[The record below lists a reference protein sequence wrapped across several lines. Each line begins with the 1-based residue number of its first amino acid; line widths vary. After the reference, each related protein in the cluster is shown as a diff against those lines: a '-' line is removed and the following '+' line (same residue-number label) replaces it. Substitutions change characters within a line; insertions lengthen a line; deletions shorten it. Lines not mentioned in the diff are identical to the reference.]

1 MEYIMDTLDR
11 LNLNKMID
19 ANNVQ
24 DCTNDIREKKHSKLI
39 RDDVGRLV
47 SLKKKYSRLAQSNPN
62 QFDAM
67 CVSQCSFLFN
77 HYMEIFNKVKKDELN
92 LQILHEFLD
101 VLQKI
106 EEGRYDQ
113 HTGAFEVGKYL
124 KAMYIDSALVKAER
138 IDKKTGEKKTVSK
151 PKEKKI
157 TWQEY
162 KTKFAQPSPNT

>member
-1 MEYIMDTLDR
+1 MDTLDR

-24 DCTNDIREKKHSKLI
+24 DCTNEIRSKKHSNLI
-39 RDDVGRLV
+39 GADVTRLID
-47 SLKKKYSRLAQSNPN
+47 LKKKYSRLAQSNPT

-77 HYMEIFNKVKKDELN
+77 NYMEIFNKVKKDELN
-92 LQILHEFLD
+92 LQILRQLLA
-101 VLQKI
+101 VLKQI
-106 EEGRYDQ
+106 EEGQLDQ
-113 HTGAFEVGKYL
+113 HTGAFEVGKLL
-124 KAMYIDSALVKAER
+124 KTMYIDSALIKAER

-157 TWQEY
+157 TWAEY
-162 KTKFAQPSPNT
+162 KEKYTQ